1 MTDRPSQPSASP
13 VPPADIRQI
22 PALVHGTY
30 FVVPPSAPAPGSDGP
45 PLLVGFHGYGENAE
59 RHLAELR
66 QIPGSAGWLLC
77 AIQALHPFYN
87 QKTGDVVASWM
98 TRLDR
103 EHAIADNI
111 RYAGEVVAAVRRD
124 FAAGGT
130 LVYAG
135 FSQGAAMAYRAAA
148 AGSSG
153 PGACRGVLALG
164 GDVPP
169 ELADLDLVGFPQ
181 VLIGCGTGDTWYT
194 SDKLEHDLAL
204 LAGKGVR
211 ARSAIYQ
218 GGHEWTEELR
228 RAAGDFLAEVLT
240 SSPVP

>member
-1 MTDRPSQPSASP
+1 VTDRPPQL
-13 VPPADIRQI
+13 PAEARRIA
-22 PALVHGTY
+22 ALVHGTY
-30 FVVPPSAPAPGSDGP
+30 FVVPPSTPAPGSAGP

-66 QIPGSAGWLLC
+66 RIPGSAGWLLC
-77 AIQALHPFYN
+77 AVQALHPFYN

-103 EHAIADNI
+103 EHAIADNV
-111 RYAGEVVAAVRRD
+111 RYAGEVVAEVRRD
-124 FAAGGT
+124 FGTGGT

-153 PGACRGVLALG
+153 LGTCSGLLALG

-169 ELADLDLVGFPQ
+169 ELADLDLADFPQ
-181 VLIGCGTGDTWYT
+181 VLIGRGIGDTWYT
-194 SDKLEHDLAL
+194 PDKLERDLAL

-211 ARSAIYQ
+211 ARPVIYQ
-218 GGHEWTEELR
+218 GGHEWTEDLR
-228 RAAGDFLAEVLT
+228 RAAGDFLAEILA
-240 SSPVP
+240 PAPGL

>member
-1 MTDRPSQPSASP
+1 MDRPPQSP
-13 VPPADIRQI
+13 ALPAPPADTRQI

-30 FVVPPSAPAPGSDGP
+30 FVVPPSSTAPVPGSAGP

-66 QIPGSAGWLLC
+66 RIPGSAGWLLC

-103 EHAIADNI
+103 EHAIADNV
-111 RYAGEVVAAVRRD
+111 RYAGGVVAEVRRD
-124 FAAGGT
+124 FGAGET

-148 AGSSG
+148 AESSG
-153 PGACRGVLALG
+153 LGACRGLIALG

-169 ELADLDLVGFPQ
+169 ELAELDLAGFPQ
-181 VLIGCGTGDTWYT
+181 VLIGRGIADSWYT
-194 SDKLEHDLAL
+194 PDKLDLDLAL

-211 ARSAIYQ
+211 ARPVVYQ
-218 GGHEWTEELR
+218 GGHEWTEEFR
-228 RAAGDFLAEVLT
+228 QAAGGFLAEVL
-240 SSPVP
+240 SAEP

>member
-1 MTDRPSQPSASP
+1 MTDRSGRPQPSFEA
-13 VPPADIRQI
+13 RQI
-22 PALVHGTY
+22 QALVHGTY
-30 FVVPPSAPAPGSDGP
+30 FVESPSAPAPGADGP

-77 AIQALHPFYN
+77 AVQALHPFYN

-103 EHAIADNI
+103 EHAIADNV
-111 RYAGEVVAAVRRD
+111 RYVGEVVAEVRRD
-124 FAAGGT
+124 FGAGET

-148 AGSSG
+148 AGASG
-153 PGACRGVLALG
+153 SGACRGLVVLG

-169 ELADLDLVGFPQ
+169 ELDLTGLPQ
-181 VLIGCGTGDTWYT
+181 VLIGRGTGDTWYT
-194 SDKLEHDLAL
+194 QDKLERDLAL

-211 ARSAIYQ
+211 ARSLVYQ
-218 GGHEWTEELR
+218 GGHEWTEEFR
-228 RAAGDFLAEVLT
+228 RAAGAFLAEIHT
-240 SSPVP
+240 SSPVL